1 MENKRYHI
9 VLASIVFAMLTWLS
23 VNMRYDYT
31 VVRRLPV
38 VLENMKE
45 GKALKY
51 PVPKYITARFKGNG
65 WIIAGLY
72 LTPEVKYYIDVS
84 SLTTQNFLIE
94 GRDLFEHVK
103 IPFAVELVDSKPDS
117 LVLALDEYMEKRVPI
132 IPRLAFDYHEGYGPV
147 GSVRI
152 APESILVGGSKD
164 RVEQVTAWHTVY
176 EKFSDLRSS
185 IDAAVD
191 LEPPATYSLT
201 IPQQSVHL
209 QLNVQPFA
217 EKVFS
222 GIPVTAPAMPAN
234 REVVFMPPKIDI
246 IVRGGIDQLA
256 KLTNNDFD
264 ALVNAEILMQD
275 SVETVEPVLV
285 APNDVRIVNKK
296 PANVK
301 FIIRKRL

>member
-1 MENKRYHI
+1 
-9 VLASIVFAMLTWLS
+9 
-23 VNMRYDYT
+23 MRYDYT

-51 PVPKYITARFKGNG
+51 PVPKYIVARFRGNG

-72 LTPEVKYYIDVS
+72 LTPELKYYIDVS
-84 SLTTQNFLIE
+84 SLTTQNFLIM

-132 IPRLAFDYHEGYGPV
+132 VPRIAFDYREGYGLV
-147 GSVRI
+147 GSVHI
-152 APESILVGGSKD
+152 VPESILVGGS
-164 RVEQVTAWHTVY
+164 RERIEQLTSWHTVY
-176 EKFSDLRSS
+176 QKFSDLRAS
-185 IDAAVD
+185 IDAVVD
-191 LEPPATYSLT
+191 LEEPVTYSLA
-201 IPQQSVHL
+201 IPQRSVQV

-217 EKVFS
+217 EKIFS

-256 KLTNNDFD
+256 KLSNNDFD
-264 ALVNAEILMQD
+264 ALVNAEILMRD
-275 SVETVEPVLV
+275 SVETVEPSLV
-285 APNDVRIVNKK
+285 APNDVKIVSRK
-296 PANVK
+296 PESVK